1 MSMVSLQH
9 QIWRPVKK
17 MAIAK
22 KDQTYPLIF
31 YRSIVMSKTF
41 ETHTNNIL
49 QNTWQKH
56 HTHAND
62 PWKERWNDEFPSSGF
77 LVTPHL
83 EQISH
88 YPCNSGF
95 ASTRIALTVASAESR
110 IELEISRYLT
120 VLFLFINQESLE
132 HHVQSW
138 APTWKISWQCMAVR
152 SWPLTKQPG
161 VSNLISLR
169 RCSIRSVA

>member
-1 MSMVSLQH
+1 MGTSDVGLSMVSLQH
-9 QIWRPVKK
+9 QTWRPVKK
-17 MAIAK
+17 MAMACNGK
-22 KDQTYPLIF
+22 EKPNLSTIF

-41 ETHTNNIL
+41 ETHTNNML

-88 YPCNSGF
+88 YPCNSGL

-110 IELEISRYLT
+110 IEISRNLT

-152 SWPLTKQPG
+152 S
-161 VSNLISLR
+161 
-169 RCSIRSVA
+169 C